1 MERFHTKS
9 IQRIMK
15 IKMSQVI
22 DEKNANIKV
31 RKSFFNIVTIAQTI
45 YKQQLKLIG
54 RIIRM
59 DVKNTPKQLL
69 TAANRGKRN
78 VGRPS
83 STTRTA
89 MLKNIKKLFLSIND
103 DDNIKKWSKYAHD
116 KTLWS
121 WISKKSSKHAAKIS
135 YDWELPTS
143 PSISLSSNK
152 KHQQDNDEHNNNK
165 TITKH

>member
-1 MERFHTKS
+1 MT
-9 IQRIMK
+9 
-15 IKMSQVI
+15 QVI
-22 DEKNANIKV
+22 DEKITNIKV

-121 WISKKSSKHAAKIS
+121 WISKKSSKYAAKIP
-135 YDWELPTS
+135 YIWEPPHS
-143 PSISLSSNK
+143 PSTPPSPNK
-152 KHQQDNDEHNNNK
+152 NYQQDDDKRSKRTHSPNTNNC
-165 TITKH
+165 H